1 MTHLLPLA
9 LRSAWNRRYT
19 LVLTLIAIAL
29 SVTLLLGIE
38 RLRQDARDSFA
49 QAVSGTDLIVGARS
63 SPVQLLLYTVFRL
76 GEATHNM
83 GWDSVQALAAH
94 PAVAWTIP
102 ISLGDSHQDFPVLG
116 TSSAYFEHFRYG
128 DKQPLVLA
136 QGKPFGGLSSRSQ
149 GRPKNDL
156 APSGGDSPQGGEAGA
171 EIFHAVLGA
180 EVAARLGY
188 RLGDRI
194 TLAHGM
200 AEDGGG
206 HEAHHAVGHE
216 HEDEHEHDHD
226 RGEGLGHAE
235 HGDKPFTVVGI
246 LAPTGT
252 PVDRTVHIGL
262 EALEAIHLDWQG
274 GAPMPGLAIPPELVR
289 KFDLTPKTVTAVLVG
304 LHHRTGV
311 FAMQRYVD
319 GYRNEAL
326 MGVLPGV
333 ALAQL
338 WDMMAVAEKALLA
351 VSALVVAVSF
361 AGLVAVVLAGL
372 GERRRELAIL
382 RSVGAR
388 PLDLLVLLAFEG
400 AVVTLAGAATGVL
413 LLGLLA
419 AGLGPWVQAH
429 YGLALSVILPNSAEL
444 GLLGGVVGVGTL
456 ASLLP
461 GWRAYRLSL
470 ADGLTPR
477 V

>member
-9 LRSAWNRRYT
+9 LKSAWNRRHT
-19 LVLTLIAIAL
+19 LALTAVAIAL

-49 QAVSGTDLIVGARS
+49 QAVSGTDLIVGART
-63 SPVQLLLYTVFRL
+63 SPIQLLLYAVFRI
-76 GEATHNM
+76 GEATNNL
-83 GWDSVQALAAH
+83 GWDSAQALAAH

-102 ISLGDSHQDFPVLG
+102 ISLGDSHHDFPVLG
-116 TSSAYFEHFRYG
+116 TTGAYFEHFRYG
-128 DKQPLVLA
+128 DKQPLALA
-136 QGKPFGGLSSRSQ
+136 QGKPFIGLF
-149 GRPKNDL
+149 D
-156 APSGGDSPQGGEAGA
+156 
-171 EIFHAVLGA
+171 AVLGA
-180 EVAARLGY
+180 EVARRLGY

-200 AEDGGG
+200 
-206 HEAHHAVGHE
+206 
-216 HEDEHEHDHD
+216 
-226 RGEGLGHAE
+226 EGNGLAE

-252 PVDRTVHIGL
+252 PVDRTVHISL

-274 GAPMPGLAIPPELVR
+274 GAPMPGLAIPPELVK
-289 KFDLTPKTVTAVLVG
+289 KFDLTPKAVTAVLVG
-304 LHHRTGV
+304 LKTRAGV
-311 FAMQRYVD
+311 FAMQRWVAN
-319 GYRNEAL
+319 YRDEAL

-338 WDMMAVAEKALLA
+338 WDMMAVAEQALLA

-388 PLDLLVLLAFEG
+388 PRDLFALLALEG
-400 AVVTLAGAATGVL
+400 AAVTLAGAVAGVVL
-413 LLGLLA
+413 LAILSMVA
-419 AGLGPWVQAH
+419 GPWAQSH
-429 YGLALSVILPNSAEL
+429 YGLTLSLALPGAGEMK
-444 GLLGGVVGVGTL
+444 LLGGVVLVGTL